1 MKRVLIVDDI
11 EDNRYLLESL
21 VKGYGFSTV
30 SANNGA
36 EALGLAKK
44 SPPDII
50 ISDILMPVMDGYS
63 LCREWKKDPELKNIP
78 FVFYTA
84 TYTHPKDEEFALSLG
99 AEKFLIK
106 PQEPDYFIS
115 VINQVLIDFKA
126 DNIELHKPSDLAE
139 INHLKQYNE
148 TLIRKMEDRMLKS
161 EESEKKIREYAER
174 LEKEIEE
181 KNHATL
187 ALKES
192 EARFRSYFELSN
204 AGISITSP
212 DKGWVDV
219 NDHLCEML
227 GYSKE
232 ELQLLSWADLTH
244 PEDLNNDLEHF
255 NQVMAGKSN
264 GYSIDKRFIHKNK
277 SIVWVNLSVRC
288 VRRPDFTVNY
298 FVALMFDI
306 SERKLAEEKIKM
318 MNEELEKRVAQRTMQ
333 LQAANKELE
342 TFSYS
347 VSHDLRAPLRAISGF
362 TRILSE
368 DYKKQLDTEGQR
380 ICKVIAENTQKMG
393 QLIEDILKF
402 SRFGKAEMSLT
413 EIDMFQLANS
423 VFLEI
428 TTEEDRKKI
437 SFRVEQIPSA
447 KGDRNLIKQVWI
459 NLISNAVK
467 FSSKKEKAVINIGSN
482 VEEKSVVYF
491 INDNGVGFDMNY
503 AGKLFNV
510 FQRMHTSE
518 EFEGTGVG
526 LAIVK
531 HVINRHN
538 GKVWLQSE
546 PDKGT
551 TLFFSLPGK
560 D

>member
-1 MKRVLIVDDI
+1 
-11 EDNRYLLESL
+11 
-21 VKGYGFSTV
+21 
-30 SANNGA
+30 
-36 EALGLAKK
+36 
-44 SPPDII
+44 
-50 ISDILMPVMDGYS
+50 
-63 LCREWKKDPELKNIP
+63 
-78 FVFYTA
+78 
-84 TYTHPKDEEFALSLG
+84 
-99 AEKFLIK
+99 
-106 PQEPDYFIS
+106 
-115 VINQVLIDFKA
+115 
-126 DNIELHKPSDLAE
+126 
-139 INHLKQYNE
+139 
-148 TLIRKMEDRMLKS
+148 
-161 EESEKKIREYAER
+161 
-174 LEKEIEE
+174 
-181 KNHATL
+181 
-187 ALKES
+187 
-192 EARFRSYFELSN
+192 
-204 AGISITSP
+204 
-212 DKGWVDV
+212 
-219 NDHLCEML
+219 
-227 GYSKE
+227 
-232 ELQLLSWADLTH
+232 LSWADLTH